1 MLSPSFHSSA
11 FPPRVREPPHRKR
24 ADTARPSPRRKDC
37 VAAEPTGRKSLKRRG
52 FGELALPDRGH
63 SVRAPR
69 EERAGVCTCV
79 RACVWRKGWAC
90 LRAAV
95 ARAVPCT
102 SRPVSTALTFSD
114 QYVFVAPGETAQ
126 PLRRFLPRALSLR
139 SFAFVGLAALGTFPA
154 RAVFRSYGADPTGV
168 SRSESRGLGP
178 RGPST
183 LC

>member
-37 VAAEPTGRKSLKRRG
+37 VAAESTGRKSLKRRG

-79 RACVWRKGWAC
+79 RLAKG
-90 LRAAV
+90 V
-95 ARAVPCT
+95 GVPEGG
-102 SRPVSTALTFSD
+102 S
-114 QYVFVAPGETAQ
+114 
-126 PLRRFLPRALSLR
+126 
-139 SFAFVGLAALGTFPA
+139 
-154 RAVFRSYGADPTGV
+154 
-168 SRSESRGLGP
+168 GP
-178 RGPST
+178 RGPLYFPPRIHGSYFLGSVRFRRAWRNRPT
-183 LC
+183 SAAFPSSGPEPAFFRLRRPRRSWYLSSQGGFPELRGRSDWCE